1 MKEDEEPTPEPV
13 KPTKAEKKVT
23 IDVPATAAGDD
34 GFTSVGK
41 GGKAAEVDDKPI
53 LVRLREV
60 LENRGKKVTRRQTV
74 MGCHLE
80 MNRTNISQWTLPR

>member
-1 MKEDEEPTPEPV
+1 MIYIILQDPEEFMKEDEEPTPEPV
-13 KPTKAEKKVT
+13 KPKAEKKVT
-23 IDVPATAAGDD
+23 IDAPAATAGDD

-60 LENRGKKVTRRQTV
+60 LESRGKKVTRQKTV
-74 MGCHLE
+74 IGPHLE
-80 MNRTNISQWTLPR
+80 